1 MKKIPSP
8 DISWRA
14 DGSPES
20 QTFGDIYFSSED
32 GLAETRHVFLASNQ
46 LPEAWVDTEQ
56 YTIAETGFGTGLNFL
71 ATLALWNETCTAN
84 QKLNF
89 VSVEGFPLSPD
100 DLARAL
106 KQWPEL
112 ASVADLLTSRYP
124 EPFRGTH
131 LLSFPNNVTL
141 TLIED
146 DALAALQ
153 GLDASVDA
161 WFLDGFSPS
170 SNPDMWS
177 DALFNEIARLSKE
190 GTRFATFTAAG
201 AVRRGLNAQGFAVDK
216 VRGFGRKRD
225 MLVGKFERRET
236 AKPSAPW
243 YQRASQTPHKKA
255 AIIGA
260 GIAGLSTKAALSRV
274 GIAADVFDSTG
285 MGSGAS
291 GNPAALFMPRV
302 AVDASAEGQFHIAAY
317 LHMQRWMEQL
327 PTPDKSKIFR
337 GCGVLQL
344 ARTPGDAKRF
354 EAIAKRDLLPP
365 GHLEFIPSSDL
376 EGVAGFETGHPAL
389 FYPKGGVI
397 TPSALLD
404 YLNSDGEV
412 QPSCIQSIQKE
423 GNQWSLFG
431 ADGALISQADTCIL
445 ANGPGVSTFSQTS
458 WLPLEPVLGQL
469 SNLPPHALPTQP
481 HALVAGHYL
490 ISHGDG
496 TALTGATY
504 EVRGAANASHEPT
517 ETGHRRN
524 LDALADAVPAFADAL
539 GTLDP
544 ADLTGR
550 VALRCQVPDR
560 VPFAGPAPDHAAYL
574 KGYDRLRHGDRFA
587 DYPPAP
593 YHSGLY
599 LFGGLGARGFA
610 TSLLLG
616 ELLAAQISG
625 APLPLANNMVEAVH
639 PARFIIRALR
649 KNVF

>member
-1 MKKIPSP
+1 VSKIPSP

-20 QTFGDIYFSSED
+20 TTFGDIYFSSED
-32 GLAETRHVFLASNQ
+32 GLAETRHVFLASNR
-46 LPEAWVDTEQ
+46 LPEAWADAGH

-71 ATLALWNETCTAN
+71 ATLALWNETCTVH

-89 VSVEGFPLSPD
+89 VSVEGFPLAPD
-100 DLARAL
+100 DLTRAL

-112 ASVADLLTSRYP
+112 ASVAELLISRYP
-124 EPFRGTH
+124 QPSRGTH
-131 LLSFPNNVTL
+131 ILSFPNNVTL
-141 TLIED
+141 TLLED
-146 DALAALQ
+146 EALPALQ
-153 GLDASVDA
+153 GLDATVDA

-177 DALFNEIARLSKE
+177 DALFAEIARLSKE

-201 AVRRGLNAQGFAVDK
+201 AVRRGLSAQGFAVEK
-216 VRGFGRKRD
+216 VSGFGRKRD
-225 MLVGKFERRET
+225 MLVGKFERGK
-236 AKPSAPW
+236 AMKPSAPW
-243 YQRASQTPHKKA
+243 YQRAPQTAHKTI

-260 GIAGLSTKAALSRV
+260 GVAGLSTKAALTRI
-274 GIAADVFDSTG
+274 GISASVLDSTG

-291 GNPAALFMPRV
+291 GNPAALFMPRM
-302 AVDASAEGQFHIAAY
+302 AADASAEGQFHIAAY
-317 LHMQRWMEQL
+317 LHMQRWLEQL
-327 PTPDKSKIFR
+327 PSPDKSKIFR

-344 ARTPGDAKRF
+344 ARTPGDARRF
-354 EAIAKRDLLPP
+354 ETIAKRDLLPP
-365 GHLEFIPSSDL
+365 GHLEFVPASDL
-376 EGVAGFETGHPAL
+376 EGVAGFETGLPAL
-389 FYPKGGVI
+389 FFPKGGVI
-397 TPSALLD
+397 TPSALLE
-404 YLNSDGEV
+404 YLNAGSVV
-412 QPSCIQSIQKE
+412 QPTCIHSIEKK
-423 GNQWSLFG
+423 GNQWSLFDP
-431 ADGALISQADTCIL
+431 DGALISQADTCIL
-445 ANGPGVSTFSQTS
+445 ANGPGLATYSQTS

-469 SNLPPHALPTQP
+469 SNLPNHALPPQA

-490 ISHGDG
+490 ISHEDG
-496 TALTGATY
+496 SALTGATY
-504 EVRGAANASHEPT
+504 EVRGAASASPAPT
-517 ETGHRRN
+517 ETGHKRN
-524 LDALADAVPAFADAL
+524 LDALAEAVPAFRGAL
-539 GTLDP
+539 AALDP
-544 ADLTGR
+544 ASLSGR

-574 KGYDRLRHGDRFA
+574 EGYDRLRHGDRFA

-616 ELLAAQISG
+616 EHLAAQISG
-625 APLPLANNMVEAVH
+625 APLPLPNKMAEAVH

>member
-1 MKKIPSP
+1 MSKIPPP

-20 QTFGDIYFSSED
+20 ATFGDIYFSSED
-32 GLAETRHVFLASNQ
+32 GLAETRHVFLTSNR
-46 LPEAWVDTEQ
+46 LPEAWADTEH

-71 ATLALWNETCTAN
+71 ATLALWKETCTAG

-89 VSVEGFPLSPD
+89 VSVEGFPLAPD

-112 ASVADLLTSRYP
+112 ASVAELLISRYLLP
-124 EPFRGTH
+124 SRGSH

-146 DALAALQ
+146 EALPALK

-177 DALFNEIARLSKE
+177 DALFKEIARLSKE

-201 AVRRGLNAQGFAVDK
+201 AVRRGLSAQGFAVEK
-216 VRGFGRKRD
+216 IRGFGRKRE
-225 MLVGKFERRET
+225 MLVGQFEQAIAT
-236 AKPSAPW
+236 KPNAPW
-243 YQRASQTPHKKA
+243 YQRAPQTSHEKV

-260 GIAGLSTKAALSRV
+260 GVAGLSTKAALSRV
-274 GIAADVFDSTG
+274 SISASVFDGTG

-291 GNPAALFMPRV
+291 GNPEALFMPRM
-302 AVDASAEGQFHIAAY
+302 AADASAEGQFHIAAY
-317 LHMQRWMEQL
+317 LHMQRWLKQL
-327 PTPDKSKIFR
+327 PSPHKSNIFR
-337 GCGVLQL
+337 DCGVLQL

-354 EAIAKRDLLPP
+354 ETIAKRDLLPP
-365 GHLEFIPSSDL
+365 GHLEFIPATDL
-376 EGVAGFETGHPAL
+376 NGRAGFETGLPAL
-389 FYPKGGVI
+389 FFPKGGVI
-397 TPSALLD
+397 RPSTLLE
-404 YLNSDGEV
+404 YLNADNAV
-412 QPSCIQSIQKE
+412 HPKDIHSIQKE
-423 GNQWSLFG
+423 GNQWSLFDPEG
-431 ADGALISQADTCIL
+431 KLIMRADTCVL
-445 ANGPGVSTFSQTS
+445 ANGADIAAFPQTS

-469 SNLPPHALPTQP
+469 SYLPRHALPPQP

-490 ISHGDG
+490 ISHEDG
-496 TALTGATY
+496 SALTGATY
-504 EVRGAANASHEPT
+504 EVRGAANASHTPT
-517 ETGHRRN
+517 QTGHRRN
-524 LDALADAVPAFADAL
+524 LDALSEAVPAFSDLL
-539 GTLDP
+539 GALDP
-544 ADLTGR
+544 AELSGR

-574 KGYDRLRHGDRFA
+574 EGYDRLRHGDRFA

-593 YHSGLY
+593 YHSGLF
-599 LFGGLGARGFA
+599 LIGGLGARGFA
-610 TSLLLG
+610 TALLLG
-616 ELLAAQISG
+616 EHLAAQISG
-625 APLPLANNMVEAVH
+625 APLPLPSNMLEAVH

>member
-8 DISWRA
+8 DISWHA

-20 QTFGDIYFSSED
+20 TAFEDIYFSSED

-46 LPEAWVDTEQ
+46 LPEAWADAEQ

-71 ATLALWNETCTAN
+71 ATLALWNETCTAT
-84 QKLNF
+84 QKLNY
-89 VSVEGFPLSPD
+89 VSVEGFPLAPD

-112 ASVADLLTSRYP
+112 ASVADLLTSQYSD
-124 EPFRGTH
+124 PFRGTH
-131 LLSFPNNVTL
+131 TLSFPNNVTL
-141 TLIED
+141 TLLED
-146 DALAALQ
+146 DALPALQ

-177 DALFNEIARLSKE
+177 NALFAEIARLSKE

-201 AVRRGLNAQGFAVDK
+201 AVRRGLGAQGFAVEK

-225 MLVGKFERRET
+225 MLVGKFEHGEPT
-236 AKPSAPW
+236 KPSAPW
-243 YQRASQTPHKKA
+243 YQRAPQTVHNKV

-260 GIAGLSTKAALSRV
+260 GIAGLSVKTALSRV
-274 GIAADVFDSTG
+274 GISAGVFDGTG
-285 MGSGAS
+285 VGSGAS
-291 GNPAALFMPRV
+291 GNPAALFMPRM

-317 LHMQRWMEQL
+317 LHMQRWLEQL
-327 PTPDKSKIFR
+327 PAPDKSKIFR
-337 GCGVLQL
+337 DCGVLQL

-354 EAIAKRDLLPP
+354 ETIAKLDLLPP

-397 TPSALLD
+397 IPSALLG
-404 YLNSDGEV
+404 YLNADSVV
-412 QPSCIQSIQKE
+412 QSACIQSIQKE
-423 GNQWSLFG
+423 GNRWSLFDV
-431 ADGALISQADTCIL
+431 DGALISQADTCVL
-445 ANGPGVSTFSQTS
+445 ANGPGLASFSQTS
-458 WLPLEPVLGQL
+458 WLLLEPVLGQL
-469 SNLPPHALPTQP
+469 TNLPPHALPTQP
-481 HALVAGHYL
+481 HALVAGHYV
-490 ISHGDG
+490 ISNLDG

-504 EVRGAANASHEPT
+504 EVRGAASASHAPT
-517 ETGHRRN
+517 QSGHRRN
-524 LDALADAVPAFADAL
+524 LDALAEAVPAFKDAL
-539 GTLDP
+539 SALNP
-544 ADLTGR
+544 AELSGR

-574 KGYDRLRHGDRFA
+574 EGYDRLRHGDRFA

-610 TSLLLG
+610 TALLLG
-616 ELLAAQISG
+616 EHLAAEISG
-625 APLPLANNMVEAVH
+625 APLPLPNNMVEAVH